1 MSTLARV
8 VALGALCSSAVG
20 LAAPPRYADE
30 VEEKVSCLP
39 AARPFFHRAWE
50 SLSNLRLDEA
60 RDLFTQTVAV
70 DPACTLAWAQLGA
83 LTPGPNG
90 KHMVEDAKA
99 ASTLLTEVER
109 LQVLALV
116 AQQRGDHE
124 QALSLV
130 RSALIYSPRSYTLNF
145 GVAQLAGTLQR
156 WPEMVAAAQH
166 ATELAPERGA
176 GWSLLGHAYVGLK
189 QNEQATAAFRH
200 YAEAAPLEPNA
211 HDSLGDALLANN
223 RLEQARAAY
232 QRALESSAGTFWVS
246 AHGLATV
253 YAIQGDWFS
262 ARAAIEKARHTAPLK
277 DDQLGLMTWTAWSY
291 LADDQPGEAYRALD
305 ELEQDAARSGLE
317 ARVADARLLRGRFL
331 LAQGRY
337 RDALTRFIVLG
348 PQRFPTLTEG
358 QRHSVEAKRLQ
369 GMIEANA
376 RLGNV
381 ADAEK
386 AFTRLRAMFQ
396 ARPND
401 LQGSDAIARAKGQIA
416 LQRKDPGG
424 AIQAFSQ
431 CSERFDACKLDLA
444 EAQELSGQSTAA
456 SQTRALVR
464 VANHRDPEY
473 WWARARAI
481 ERSRDAEPRAQQED
495 RSAF

>member
-8 VALGALCSSAVG
+8 VALGALCSTVIV
-20 LAAPPRYADE
+20 LAASPPYADD

-50 SLSNLRLDEA
+50 SLSNVRLDEA

-70 DPACTLAWAQLGA
+70 DPSCTLAWAHLGA
-83 LTPGPNG
+83 LTPGVNG
-90 KHMVEDAKA
+90 KHLVEDAKA
-99 ASTLLTEVER
+99 ASSSLSEVER

-116 AQQRGDHE
+116 AQQRGDYE

-130 RSALIYSPRSYTLNF
+130 RSALIYAPRSYTLNF
-145 GVAQLAGTLQR
+145 AVAQLAGLLQR
-156 WPEMVAAAQH
+156 WPEMAAAAMR

-176 GWSLLGHAYVGLK
+176 GWNLLGSAYVGLK
-189 QNEQATAAFRH
+189 QNEKAVAALRH
-200 YAEAAPLEPNA
+200 YADVAPMEPNA
-211 HDSLGDALLANN
+211 HDALGDALLANN
-223 RLEQARAAY
+223 RLEQAKAAY
-232 QRALESSAGTFWVS
+232 QRALDSSEGSFWQS
-246 AHGLATV
+246 AHGVATV
-253 YAIQGDWFS
+253 NAIQGDWFS

-291 LADDQPGEAYRALD
+291 LADDQPGEAYRAVD

-337 RDALTRFIVLG
+337 RDALNKFIVLG

-358 QRHSVEAKRLQ
+358 QRHSVESRRLQ

-386 AFTRLRAMFQ
+386 SFTRLKALFQ
-396 ARPND
+396 ARPQD
-401 LQGSDAIARAKGQIA
+401 VQGADAIEHAKGLIA
-416 LQRKDPGG
+416 LQRKDPAG
-424 AIQAFSQ
+424 AIDAFAR
-431 CSERFDACKLDLA
+431 CTERFDACKLDLA
-444 EAQELSGQSTAA
+444 AAQELSGNTTAA

-473 WWARARAI
+473 WWAHARAL